1 MGGFK
6 VKSKRI
12 KLKKRVT
19 SVVISKINW
28 FQNKKQWE
36 KIQKVSYN
44 LWKKKKMTR
53 LEIKNLGYLLNTR
66 TLIEN

>member
-44 LWKKKKMTR
+44 LWKKKKMKR
-53 LEIKNLGYLLNTR
+53 LEIKTLGYLLNTR
-66 TLIEN
+66 TLIDN